1 MKRIFAAIIICII
14 VCMPSWAQQATK
26 SSARHISRP
35 APQTVIPVDKKADKK
50 ASRYA
55 IEAQL
60 RFWKSMEK
68 AKAKTP
74 AEATQLSTAI
84 GKNVKRLWIEML
96 ALDPTIT
103 EAREKPGKRAANA
116 NANEKEQNKEQDKE
130 D

>member
-14 VCMPSWAQQATK
+14 ICMPSWAQQATK
-26 SSARHISRP
+26 NARHISRP
-35 APQTVIPVDKKADKK
+35 APQTAIPVDKKADKK

-74 AEATQLSTAI
+74 AEATQLSMAI

-96 ALDPTIT
+96 TLDPTIT
-103 EAREKPGKRAANA
+103 EAREKPGKRVANA
-116 NANEKEQNKEQDKE
+116 NDKEQDKE

>member
-26 SSARHISRP
+26 NVRQISRP
-35 APQTVIPVDKKADKK
+35 APQTAIPVDKKADKK

-74 AEATQLSTAI
+74 AEATQLSMAI

-96 ALDPTIT
+96 TLDPTIT
-103 EAREKPGKRAANA
+103 EAREKPGKRTAND
-116 NANEKEQNKEQDKE
+116 KEQNKDQDKE

>member
-14 VCMPSWAQQATK
+14 ICMPSWAQQATK
-26 SSARHISRP
+26 NARQLVKPI
-35 APQTVIPVDKKADKK
+35 PQTTSSTDKK

-68 AKAKTP
+68 AKAKNP
-74 AEATQLSTAI
+74 AEATQLSMAI

-96 ALDPTIT
+96 TLDPTIT
-103 EAREKPGKRAANA
+103 EAREKPGKRTASA
-116 NANEKEQNKEQDKE
+116 QDKE

>member
-14 VCMPSWAQQATK
+14 ICMPSWAQQATK
-26 SSARHISRP
+26 NARQINRP
-35 APQTVIPVDKKADKK
+35 APQTAIPVDKKVDKK

-74 AEATQLSTAI
+74 SEANQISTAI

-96 ALDPTIT
+96 TLDPTIT

-116 NANEKEQNKEQDKE
+116 NEKEQNKDQDKE

>member
-26 SSARHISRP
+26 SARQINRP
-35 APQTVIPVDKKADKK
+35 APQTAIPVDKKADKK

-74 AEATQLSTAI
+74 AEASQLSMAI

-96 ALDPTIT
+96 TLDPTIT

-116 NANEKEQNKEQDKE
+116 NEKEQNKEQDKE

>member
-1 MKRIFAAIIICII
+1 MKRILAAIIICIV

-26 SSARHISRP
+26 SARQISKP
-35 APQTVIPVDKKADKK
+35 APQAAIPVDKKADKK

-60 RFWKSMEK
+60 RFWKGMEK

-74 AEATQLSTAI
+74 AEANQLSTAI
-84 GKNVKRLWIEML
+84 GKNVKRLWLEML

-103 EAREKPGKRAANA
+103 EAREKPGKRAAND

>member
-1 MKRIFAAIIICII
+1 MKRILAAIIICII

-26 SSARHISRP
+26 NARQISRP
-35 APQTVIPVDKKADKK
+35 APQTAIPVDKKADKK

-60 RFWKSMEK
+60 RFWKGMEK

-74 AEATQLSTAI
+74 AEANQLSMAI

-103 EAREKPGKRAANA
+103 EAREKPGKRTANA
-116 NANEKEQNKEQDKE
+116 NDKEQNKEQE

>member
-26 SSARHISRP
+26 GARQINRP

-74 AEATQLSTAI
+74 AEANQFSAAI

-96 ALDPTIT
+96 TLDPTIT

>member
-14 VCMPSWAQQATK
+14 ICMPSWAQQATK
-26 SSARHISRP
+26 SARHIGRP
-35 APQTVIPVDKKADKK
+35 APQTAIPVDKKADKK

-74 AEATQLSTAI
+74 AEANQLSMAI

-96 ALDPTIT
+96 TLDPTIT
-103 EAREKPGKRAANA
+103 EAREKPGKRAAND

>member
-14 VCMPSWAQQATK
+14 ICMPSWAQQATK
-26 SSARHISRP
+26 STRQVNRP
-35 APQTVIPVDKKADKK
+35 APQTAIPVDKKADKK

-74 AEATQLSTAI
+74 AEATQLSMAI

-96 ALDPTIT
+96 TLDPTIT
-103 EAREKPGKRAANA
+103 EAREKPGKRVANA
-116 NANEKEQNKEQDKE
+116 NDKEQDKE